1 MCVSAVC
8 RESAS
13 SGRGQGTCGPGTSEG
28 SVASSQRKGGPR
40 HHASP
45 PGTHGQGCPGAGL
58 CPGLPRAWPWRP
70 PRATRAGRGADGA
83 VSCRPRG
90 PPAGGVG
97 AAGSGVCWGN
107 KLGPQSPPPPEF
119 HGSLQ
124 LASVWPGLCHMTLS
138 AQEGGQVVLTAG
150 RRACDGRKTENRQ
163 VAALPSSSDRRQCP
177 GDVEPVEG
185 RSLGQ
190 SGAILPFNPI
200 PIVQTPLG
208 GGPRRAV
215 LCAPHPGLCPPR
227 PPAPGQDWPGAGRAC
242 AQRPRHHP
250 LSCFAAFVLELPPAG
265 SQPRAPATRLAVL
278 GLLVSPLGL
287 SGLLGNA
294 GSGLLL
300 ARPSGLSDSGSKEP

>member
-1 MCVSAVC
+1 
-8 RESAS
+8 
-13 SGRGQGTCGPGTSEG
+13 
-28 SVASSQRKGGPR
+28 
-40 HHASP
+40 
-45 PGTHGQGCPGAGL
+45 
-58 CPGLPRAWPWRP
+58 
-70 PRATRAGRGADGA
+70 
-83 VSCRPRG
+83 
-90 PPAGGVG
+90 
-97 AAGSGVCWGN
+97 
-107 KLGPQSPPPPEF
+107 
-119 HGSLQ
+119 
-124 LASVWPGLCHMTLS
+124 MTLS

-250 LSCFAAFVLELPPAG
+250 LSCFAAFVLELPRAG